1 MHCECSIFLLLV
13 KKEQQQPRDTGL
25 LKKKNEE
32 LGQSIYY
39 KDVLTLEWKPAIVL
53 RWGCHYAMY
62 LQGMKKIWL
71 PTKLIKIKSGQ
82 GKPLIS

>member
-1 MHCECSIFLLLV
+1 MLTLNFLNV
-13 KKEQQQPRDTGL
+13 GEKKQQKLKDTGL
-25 LKKKNEE
+25 KETEKKTEE
-32 LGQSIYY
+32 ISQSIYY
-39 KDVLTLEWKPAIVL
+39 KDVLTLEWKAAIVL